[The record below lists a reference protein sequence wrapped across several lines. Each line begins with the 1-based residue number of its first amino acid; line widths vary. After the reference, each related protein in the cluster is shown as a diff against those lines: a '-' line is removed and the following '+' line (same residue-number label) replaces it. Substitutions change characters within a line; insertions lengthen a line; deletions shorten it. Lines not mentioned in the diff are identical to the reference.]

1 MVKLIYMKRKIILG
15 ALVLFIIVGLAGCKK
30 DGSGTSSSRKFILGR
45 WQVTKVES
53 TNTSISGVIQPT
65 TTTNYTSADYIE
77 FKDNEADEV
86 NFKLGSN
93 QTSGTFVILDNNK
106 FNISLP
112 SKLLY
117 CTTDNISE
125 TSFQFTGTSDQSGSK
140 VTETYYLTR

>member
-1 MVKLIYMKRKIILG
+1 MKRKIISN
-15 ALVLFIIVGLAGCKK
+15 ALVLLVIIGLAGCKK
-30 DGSGTSSSRKFILGR
+30 DGSGASSSRKFMLGR
-45 WQVTKVES
+45 WQVTKVET
-53 TNTSISGVIQPT
+53 TNTGLSGVAQPIT
-65 TTTNYTSADYIE
+65 TVNYTSADYID
-77 FKDNEADEV
+77 FKDNDADEV
-86 NFKLGSN
+86 DFKLGSN